1 MNDVIQLLMSHRS
14 IRKFTDEPIP
24 DATLHAIIRA
34 AQMASTSSNVQAY
47 SVITVQDQAL
57 REQMMKLSG
66 DQQYVAECP
75 VFLVWCADLYRLSKA
90 SGQQAGSEP
99 TEAEAYYTDTVENFI
114 VATVDT
120 ALAAQNAVI
129 AAESLG
135 LGAVYI
141 GGLRNNIE
149 QVSELLRL
157 PELVYPLF
165 GMCLGV
171 PAQSPMT
178 RPRLPLDSILHTDTY
193 QIERTE
199 PGIESY
205 DRVYAQ
211 YMHERSQGKVSTT
224 WSSQMRKRLQEPI
237 RLHMKSFLES
247 KGFIKR

>member
-75 VFLVWCADLYRLSKA
+75 VLLVWCADLYRLSKA
-90 SGQQAGSEP
+90 SGQQAGSES

-205 DRVYAQ
+205 DRVYVQ

>member
-1 MNDVIQLLMSHRS
+1 
-14 IRKFTDEPIP
+14 
-24 DATLHAIIRA
+24 
-34 AQMASTSSNVQAY
+34 
-47 SVITVQDQAL
+47 
-57 REQMMKLSG
+57 
-66 DQQYVAECP
+66 
-75 VFLVWCADLYRLSKA
+75 
-90 SGQQAGSEP
+90 
-99 TEAEAYYTDTVENFI
+99 AEAYYTDTVENFI

-199 PGIESY
+199 
-205 DRVYAQ
+205 
-211 YMHERSQGKVSTT
+211 
-224 WSSQMRKRLQEPI
+224 
-237 RLHMKSFLES
+237 
-247 KGFIKR
+247 